1 MGVSRST
8 KWGPA
13 RTLLVLAL
21 VLLGAPLYTLY
32 HQFLL
37 PSPNVHPYDPTTSL
51 PHPSESTIL
60 FYAKYLSEDIGYRTP
75 GTREHAQADAWW
87 YDKVQEI
94 GQLCRRAVEKEP
106 GRKLEC
112 NVWRQQGSGSHRFDI
127 MSTRLYKT
135 YVDLSNIILRISDG
149 SEDSKSDA
157 VLINAHLDS
166 TLPSPGAAD
175 DALAVGVMLEC
186 ARTLIETP
194 GWEPTHAIIFLF
206 NNAEESLQDGS
217 HLYSTQHETAP
228 TVRAVINL
236 EAAGTTGPELLF
248 QATSEQMI
256 EAYSHV
262 PRPYGTIFANEI
274 FSSGIL
280 LSDTDF
286 RQFEQYLN
294 VTGLD
299 MAVVGNS
306 YMYHMRGDLVEN
318 IQPGVAQ
325 HMADNTLAL
334 LRYLSS
340 SDSPIPSLAK
350 GFDARPRTV
359 FLTNLHWFFVYSF
372 TTAKIMYVTLFI
384 ASLALWRIARVQ
396 NVGAGFGAALAAMA
410 GAVLAANLVAFLMK
424 YVLKRPLSWFK
435 AEYYPAL
442 LYAPAVVFGM
452 LIAQIPFSRPG
463 KPSMERPIFMALLLF
478 QSFLAAFGQVLDI
491 GSSAAPFLGAVG
503 FFVAMC
509 VDTVLTLRTRSSF
522 SNGDKPSAHDVRNG
536 GGDGMPGQVRTGGQE
551 LSLWSYVIAML
562 IPLTAGVQ
570 MLAATLI
577 VFVPL
582 TGRIGRDAPAEF
594 IIASIVSILGVFCV
608 SFTPALAHRFGPR
621 FLRQM
626 LWVSILSLGLA
637 MAFFCAQD
645 PFDRM
650 HQRRLFV
657 VYKENMMTGGQHLH
671 IAAADGAPGFD
682 TLVHA
687 MAEKFGVEGTPPTR
701 VTMDAYNG
709 DWDILYPFSTFLS
722 PYKIDLPL
730 DPTYI
735 APTLVEERFT
745 VTAINDSI
753 DDIAGTRRLTL
764 KIDHHGI
771 IWTVIAFD
779 AHVLEWTL
787 DNDPPDKFVR
797 HHVREASF
805 YGTDTWHV
813 SMLIKYPTVA
823 PSDGMTNASSRG
835 LKVNFIGIQENQMW
849 PAKKSEADGGPAMKL
864 FQELDVWLDE
874 VTGGSVDAAL
884 LGCVGGET
892 VI

>member
-1 MGVSRST
+1 M
-8 KWGPA
+8 
-13 RTLLVLAL
+13 LVLAPIF
-21 VLLGAPLYTLY
+21 LGAPLYTLY

-37 PSPNVHPYDPTTSL
+37 PPPNVHPYDPITSL

-60 FYAKYLSEDIGYRTP
+60 SYAKYLSEDIGYRTP
-75 GTREHAQADAWW
+75 GTRQHAQADAWW
-87 YDKVQEI
+87 YHKVQEI
-94 GQLCRRAVEKEP
+94 EQLCRRVVEKEP

-112 NVWRQQGSGSHRFDI
+112 NVWRQHGSGNHRFDM

-135 YVDLSNIILRISDG
+135 YVDLSNIILRVSDG
-149 SEDSKSDA
+149 TEHSKSDA
-157 VLINAHLDS
+157 VLVNAHLDS

-217 HLYSTQHETAP
+217 HLYATQHETAP
-228 TVRAVINL
+228 TVRAAINL

-262 PRPYGTIFANEI
+262 PRPYGTIYANEI

-306 YMYHMRGDLVEN
+306 YMYHMRGDVVEN

-359 FLTNLHWFFVYSF
+359 FFSSLHWFFIYSF

-384 ASLALWRIARVQ
+384 ASLALWRMARVQ
-396 NVGAGFGAALAAMA
+396 KVGAGFK
-410 GAVLAANLVAFLMK
+410 AVLAALAGALLAANAVAFLMK
-424 YVLKRPLSWFK
+424 YVLKKPLSWFK
-435 AEYYPAL
+435 VEYHPLL
-442 LYAPAVVFGM
+442 LYAPAAICGM
-452 LIAQIPFSRPG
+452 LIAQLPFSGPG

-478 QSFLAAFGQVLDI
+478 QSFLAAFGQLLNI
-491 GSSAAPFLGAVG
+491 GSSSALFLGAIG

-509 VDTVLTLRTRSSF
+509 VDTAHLALRTSS
-522 SNGDKPSAHDVRNG
+522 SSINGNKPIANDARNSSG
-536 GGDGMPGQVRTGGQE
+536 YGMPGQVGTGDQE
-551 LSLWSYVIAML
+551 VSLWSYVIVML

-570 MLAATLI
+570 LLAVSLI

-594 IIASIVSILGVFCV
+594 IIA
-608 SFTPALAHRFGPR
+608 
-621 FLRQM
+621 
-626 LWVSILSLGLA
+626 
-637 MAFFCAQD
+637 
-645 PFDRM
+645 DRKS
-650 HQRRLFV
+650 V
-657 VYKENMMTGGQHLH
+657 V
-671 IAAADGAPGFD
+671 
-682 TLVHA
+682 
-687 MAEKFGVEGTPPTR
+687 
-701 VTMDAYNG
+701 
-709 DWDILYPFSTFLS
+709 
-722 PYKIDLPL
+722 
-730 DPTYI
+730 
-735 APTLVEERFT
+735 
-745 VTAINDSI
+745 
-753 DDIAGTRRLTL
+753 
-764 KIDHHGI
+764 
-771 IWTVIAFD
+771 
-779 AHVLEWTL
+779 
-787 DNDPPDKFVR
+787 
-797 HHVREASF
+797 
-805 YGTDTWHV
+805 
-813 SMLIKYPTVA
+813 
-823 PSDGMTNASSRG
+823 
-835 LKVNFIGIQENQMW
+835 
-849 PAKKSEADGGPAMKL
+849 
-864 FQELDVWLDE
+864 
-874 VTGGSVDAAL
+874 
-884 LGCVGGET
+884 
-892 VI
+892 

>member
-1 MGVSRST
+1 MEVNRST
-8 KWGPA
+8 EWGPA

-37 PSPNVHPYDPTTSL
+37 PTPNVHPYDPTTSL

-60 FYAKYLSEDIGYRTP
+60 FYAKYLSEDIGYRTV
-75 GTREHAQADAWW
+75 GTRQHAQADAWW

-94 GQLCRRAVEKEP
+94 GQLCRRVVEKEP

-135 YVDLSNIILRISDG
+135 YVDISNIILRISDG
-149 SEDSKSDA
+149 TEHSKSDA

-217 HLYSTQHETAP
+217 HLYATQHETAP
-228 TVRAVINL
+228 TVRAVLNL

-256 EAYSHV
+256 EAYSYV

-318 IQPGVAQ
+318 IEPGVAQ

-340 SDSPIPSLAK
+340 SDSTIPSLAK

-359 FLTNLHWFFVYSF
+359 FLISLHWFFVYSF
-372 TTAKIMYVTLFI
+372 ATAKVMYVMLFI

-396 NVGAGFGAALAAMA
+396 KVGAGFGAVLAATA
-410 GAVLAANLVAFLMK
+410 GAILTANLVAFLMK

-435 AEYYPAL
+435 AEYHPVV
-442 LYAPAVVFGM
+442 LYAPAVISGM
-452 LIAQIPFSRPG
+452 LIAQIPFSGPG

-478 QSFLAAFGQVLDI
+478 QSFLAAFGQVLNI

-503 FFVAMC
+503 FFAAMC
-509 VDTVLTLRTRSSF
+509 VDTALALRTRSSSF
-522 SNGDKPSAHDVRNG
+522 NGDKFSANHVHNSGGNG
-536 GGDGMPGQVRTGGQE
+536 QPGQVRTSGQE

-570 MLAATLI
+570 MLATTLV

-594 IIASIVSILGVFCV
+594 IIASIVSILGAFCV
-608 SFTPALAHRFGPR
+608 SFIPALAHRFGPR

-626 LWVSILSLGLA
+626 LWMSILSLGLT

-645 PFDRM
+645 SFDRM

-657 VYKENMMTGGQHLH
+657 VHKENMMTRDQHLH

-687 MAEKFGVEGTPPTR
+687 MAEKFGVEGIPPTR
-701 VTMDAYNG
+701 VIMDAYNG

-722 PYKIDLPL
+722 PYKIDLPF
-730 DPTYI
+730 DPTYMS
-735 APTLVEERFT
+735 LVPVEQQFT
-745 VTAINDSI
+745 VTAINDSV
-753 DDIAGTRRLTL
+753 DEIAGTRRLTL
-764 KIDHHGI
+764 KIDHPGI

-779 AHVLEWTL
+779 AYVLQWTL
-787 DNDPPDKFVR
+787 DNDPPDKFAR
-797 HHVREASF
+797 HHIREASF

-813 SMLIKYPTVA
+813 SMLIKYPTLA
-823 PSDGMTNASSRG
+823 PSEGMTNASTQG

-849 PAKKSEADGGPAMKL
+849 PAKKSEADGSPVMKL

-874 VTGGSVDAAL
+874 MTGGSVDAAL

>member
-1 MGVSRST
+1 MGVSR
-8 KWGPA
+8 WGPA
-13 RTLLVLAL
+13 RTIFVLAP

-37 PSPNVHPYDPTTSL
+37 PTPNIHPYDPTTSL

-60 FYAKYLSEDIGYRTP
+60 SYAKYLSEDIGYRTP
-75 GTREHAQADAWW
+75 GTRQHAQADTWW
-87 YDKVQEI
+87 YHKVQEVEE
-94 GQLCRRAVEKEP
+94 LCRRAIEKEP

-127 MSTRLYKT
+127 MATRLYKT

-149 SEDSKSDA
+149 TERSKSDA
-157 VLINAHLDS
+157 VLVNAHLDS

-194 GWEPTHAIIFLF
+194 GWEPTYAIIFLF

-217 HLYSTQHETAP
+217 HLYATQHETAP
-228 TVRAVINL
+228 TVRAAVNL
-236 EAAGTTGPELLF
+236 EAAGTTGPTLLF

-350 GFDARPRTV
+350 GFDACPRTV
-359 FLTNLHWFFVYSF
+359 FMSSLHWFFMYSF
-372 TTAKIMYVTLFI
+372 TTAKIMYVSLFI

-396 NVGAGFGAALAAMA
+396 KIGAGFGAVLAAIA
-410 GAVLAANLVAFLMK
+410 GAVLAANVVAFLMK
-424 YVLKRPLSWFK
+424 YVLKKPLSWFK
-435 AEYYPAL
+435 AEYHPLL
-442 LYAPAVVFGM
+442 LYAPAAISGM
-452 LIAQIPFSRPG
+452 LIAQLPFSGPG

-478 QSFLAAFGQVLDI
+478 QSFLAAFGQILNI
-491 GSSAAPFLGAVG
+491 GSSAALFLGALG
-503 FFVAMC
+503 FFVALC
-509 VDTVLTLRTRSSF
+509 IDTALAPRMRLSSL
-522 SNGDKPSAHDVRNG
+522 NGDKPIANHPRK
-536 GGDGMPGQVRTGGQE
+536 GQAGTAGQE

-562 IPLTAGVQ
+562 IPLTVGVQ
-570 MLAATLI
+570 LLAATLV

-582 TGRIGRDAPAEF
+582 TGRFGKDAPAEF
-594 IIASIVSILGVFCV
+594 IIASIVSILGVFSV

-621 FLRQM
+621 FLWQM
-626 LWVSILSLGLA
+626 LWLSIVSLGLV
-637 MAFFCAQD
+637 MAFFYVQD

-657 VYKENMMTGGQHLH
+657 VHKDNMMTGDQHLH
-671 IAAADGAPGFD
+671 IATADGAPGFD

-687 MAEKFGVEGTPPTR
+687 MAERFGVEGVPPRR
-701 VTMDAYNG
+701 VIMDDHNG

-730 DPTYI
+730 DP
-735 APTLVEERFT
+735 APVIPVPAEPRFT
-745 VTAINDSI
+745 VIATNDSV

-764 KIDHHGI
+764 KIDHPGI
-771 IWTVIAFD
+771 IWIVIAFD

-787 DNDPPDKFVR
+787 DNDPPDEFAR
-797 HHVREASF
+797 HHIKEASF
-805 YGTDTWHV
+805 YGTETWGV
-813 SMLIKYPTVA
+813 SMLIKYPTPGSPEQMA
-823 PSDGMTNASSRG
+823 NASPRG
-835 LKVNFIGIQENQMW
+835 LKVNFIGIDEKRMW
-849 PAKKSEADGGPAMKL
+849 PAKKSEADGSPAMKL
-864 FQELDVWLDE
+864 FEELDAWLE
-874 VTGGSVDAAL
+874 ERTGGSVDATL
-884 LGCVGGET
+884 LGCVGGEAL
-892 VI
+892 V

>member
-1 MGVSRST
+1 MGGSRST

-32 HQFLL
+32 HQFCDTDT
-37 PSPNVHPYDPTTSL
+37 PTHSYDPTTSL

-75 GTREHAQADAWW
+75 GTRQHAQADAWW

-94 GQLCRRAVEKEP
+94 GELCRRAVEKEP

-306 YMYHMRGDLVEN
+306 YMYHMRGDIVEN

-359 FLTNLHWFFVYSF
+359 FLTNLHWFFIYSF
-372 TTAKIMYVTLFI
+372 TTAKIMYVALFI

-396 NVGAGFGAALAAMA
+396 DIGTGFGAALAAMA

-435 AEYYPAL
+435 AEYYPVL
-442 LYAPAVVFGM
+442 LYAPAVIFGAWM
-452 LIAQIPFSRPG
+452 LIAQTPFSGPG
-463 KPSMERPIFMALLLF
+463 KPSMERPIFMAMLLF

-491 GSSAAPFLGAVG
+491 GSSAAPFLGALG

-509 VDTVLTLRTRSSF
+509 VDTVLALRTRSS
-522 SNGDKPSAHDVRNG
+522 
-536 GGDGMPGQVRTGGQE
+536 MGGQE
-551 LSLWSYVIAML
+551 LSLCSYVIAML

-570 MLAATLI
+570 MLAATLV

-594 IIASIVSILGVFCV
+594 IIASIVSVLGVFCV
-608 SFTPALAHRFGPR
+608 PFMPALAHRFGPR

-626 LWVSILSLGLA
+626 LWISILSLGLA

-645 PFDRM
+645 PFDQM

-657 VYKENMMTGGQHLH
+657 VHKENMMTGDQHLH

-722 PYKIDLPL
+722 PYKIDLPH

-735 APTLVEERFT
+735 APMPVEQRFT

-813 SMLIKYPTVA
+813 SMLIKYPTLA
-823 PSDGMTNASSRG
+823 SSEGMTNASSRG

-849 PAKKSEADGGPAMKL
+849 PAKKSEADGSPTMKL

>member
-1 MGVSRST
+1 MGVNRPT
-8 KWGPA
+8 EWGPA

-32 HQFLL
+32 HQFCDTD
-37 PSPNVHPYDPTTSL
+37 PPTSSYDPTTSL

-60 FYAKYLSEDIGYRTP
+60 SYAKYLSEDIGYRTF
-75 GTREHAQADAWW
+75 
-87 YDKVQEI
+87 QEI
-94 GQLCRRAVEKEP
+94 GQLCRHVVEKEP

-135 YVDLSNIILRISDG
+135 YVDISNIILRI
-149 SEDSKSDA
+149 SDA

-217 HLYSTQHETAP
+217 HLYATQHETAP
-228 TVRAVINL
+228 TVRAVLNL

-256 EAYSHV
+256 EAYSYV

-318 IQPGVAQ
+318 IEPGVAQ

-340 SDSPIPSLAK
+340 SDSTIPSLAK

-359 FLTNLHWFFVYSF
+359 FLISLHWFFVYSF
-372 TTAKIMYVTLFI
+372 ATAKVMYVMLFI

-396 NVGAGFGAALAAMA
+396 KLRLA
-410 GAVLAANLVAFLMK
+410 GAILTANLVAFLMK
-424 YVLKRPLSWFK
+424 YVLKRPSSWFK
-435 AEYYPAL
+435 AEYHPVV
-442 LYAPAVVFGM
+442 LYAPAVISGM
-452 LIAQIPFSRPG
+452 LIAQIPFSGPG

-478 QSFLAAFGQVLDI
+478 QSFLAAFGQVLNI

-503 FFVAMC
+503 FFAAMC
-509 VDTVLTLRTRSSF
+509 VDTALALRTRSSPF
-522 SNGDKPSAHDVRNG
+522 NGDKSSANHVHNNG
-536 GGDGMPGQVRTGGQE
+536 GNGKVDQVRTSGQE

-570 MLAATLI
+570 MLAATLV

-594 IIASIVSILGVFCV
+594 IIASIVSILGAFCV
-608 SFTPALAHRFGPR
+608 SFIPALAHRFGPR

-626 LWVSILSLGLA
+626 LWMSILSLGLT

-645 PFDRM
+645 SFDRM

-657 VYKENMMTGGQHLH
+657 VHKENMMTRDQHLH

-687 MAEKFGVEGTPPTR
+687 MAEKFGVEGIPPTR
-701 VTMDAYNG
+701 VIMDAYNG

-722 PYKIDLPL
+722 PYKIDLPF
-730 DPTYI
+730 DPTYMS
-735 APTLVEERFT
+735 LVPVEQQFT
-745 VTAINDSI
+745 VTAINDSV
-753 DDIAGTRRLTL
+753 DEIA
-764 KIDHHGI
+764 DHPGI

-779 AHVLEWTL
+779 AYVLQWTL
-787 DNDPPDKFVR
+787 DNDPPDKFAR
-797 HHVREASF
+797 HHIREASF

-813 SMLIKYPTVA
+813 SMLIKYPTLA
-823 PSDGMTNASSRG
+823 PSEGMTNASTQG

-849 PAKKSEADGGPAMKL
+849 PAKKSEADGSPVMKL

-874 VTGGSVDAAL
+874 MTGGSVDAAL